1 MSVQDSPSEAE
12 IVTPAKKSKRGGNF
26 SVEEDKLLV
35 LAWLNTSVDAVHH
48 GNNNNDND
56 QNNKAPF
63 YTKIAKYF
71 HDHKKDSTRTVVSLT
86 SRWGVINRET
96 SKFCEVFA
104 KVEAK
109 NPNATAE
116 QMKIDAKDLFK
127 EIYKCNFQFEH
138 CWLLLKNLPKWTLNK
153 PRESLRKEL
162 PQTPDSIDQDQAGRD
177 DVLLDDTMD
186 FQRPIVRKAEK
197 PNRKRK
203 DTDKE
208 VAEYLKKKMKFLEES
223 SVQEKE
229 VLRIKTEKFRLEELR
244 ENERINIEKERLR
257 IERIKEDERIMMV
270 DTSAMSESQK
280 LFYLELQK
288 EILARRTSSK

>member
-48 GNNNNDND
+48 GNND

-63 YTKIAKYF
+63 YTKIAKDF

-86 SRWGVINRET
+86 SRLGVINRER

-116 QMKIDAKDLFK
+116 QMNVSIVL
-127 EIYKCNFQFEH
+127 YCN
-138 CWLLLKNLPKWTLNK
+138 
-153 PRESLRKEL
+153 
-162 PQTPDSIDQDQAGRD
+162 A
-177 DVLLDDTMD
+177 
-186 FQRPIVRKAEK
+186 
-197 PNRKRK
+197 
-203 DTDKE
+203 
-208 VAEYLKKKMKFLEES
+208 LKKML
-223 SVQEKE
+223 
-229 VLRIKTEKFRLEELR
+229 I
-244 ENERINIEKERLR
+244 
-257 IERIKEDERIMMV
+257 
-270 DTSAMSESQK
+270 A
-280 LFYLELQK
+280 
-288 EILARRTSSK
+288 